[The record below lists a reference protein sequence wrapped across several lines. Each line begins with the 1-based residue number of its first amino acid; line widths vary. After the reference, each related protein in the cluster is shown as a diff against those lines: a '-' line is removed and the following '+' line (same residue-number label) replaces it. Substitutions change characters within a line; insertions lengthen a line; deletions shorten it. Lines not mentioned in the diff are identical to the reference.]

1 MKLGFDLLTS
11 FHESVSDGNTLLGA
25 TERSLVKRLFTEIVA
40 KNVPNEISVSA
51 QGTMTIRILPQKRLK
66 PQQMNICLDLWWLG
80 ARIRPGRLRL
90 SVLLTCRGRVRIIK
104 LRGAGIDSTVY
115 LSLQVKI
122 RCEPKRWA
130 YDAAYLRHRTMST
143 TLSGLECCLMVPT
156 IVSILVLNRFWTQ
169 IWSVVIL
176 RWVRR
181 KSPFPSL
188 LTWSMTPIPS
198 VAHAIR
204 AKGLVNQW

>member
-130 YDAAYLRHRTMST
+130 YDAA
-143 TLSGLECCLMVPT
+143 
-156 IVSILVLNRFWTQ
+156 
-169 IWSVVIL
+169 
-176 RWVRR
+176 R
-181 KSPFPSL
+181 KG
-188 LTWSMTPIPS
+188 I
-198 VAHAIR
+198 
-204 AKGLVNQW
+204 VNQ